1 MAKGMLLFVRNISY
15 AISTYYIIVID
26 GTVWNIINHAA
37 EEAHQED
44 DAVAGNDVQQIIY
57 IAYDDNDIE
66 NKETSVHIVNQTT
79 MVSNTPRLIVYVAWT
94 KMFIRKFLVCETAHT
109 ICRYMCISLYIL
121 CENIRIFLSFEFQY
135 NGSFLILHRFEQMNL
150 FYGSFAMQKYNS
162 KISTL

>member
-79 MVSNTPRLIVYVAWT
+79 MVSNTPRLIVYV
-94 KMFIRKFLVCETAHT
+94 H
-109 ICRYMCISLYIL
+109 SLD
-121 CENIRIFLSFEFQY
+121 ENVYKKVLS
-135 NGSFLILHRFEQMNL
+135 M
-150 FYGSFAMQKYNS
+150 
-162 KISTL
+162 

>member
-1 MAKGMLLFVRNISY
+1 MQYPRIC
-15 AISTYYIIVID
+15 IIIID

-79 MVSNTPRLIVYVAWT
+79 MVSNTPRLMV
-94 KMFIRKFLVCETAHT
+94 
-109 ICRYMCISLYIL
+109 
-121 CENIRIFLSFEFQY
+121 
-135 NGSFLILHRFEQMNL
+135 
-150 FYGSFAMQKYNS
+150 
-162 KISTL
+162 

>member
-1 MAKGMLLFVRNISY
+1 MQYPRIC
-15 AISTYYIIVID
+15 IIIID

-79 MVSNTPRLIVYVAWT
+79 MVSNTPRLMVYVAWT
-94 KMFIRKFLVCETAHT
+94 KMFIRKFLVCEIVHMY
-109 ICRYMCISLYIL
+109 IVGRYM
-121 CENIRIFLSFEFQY
+121 
-135 NGSFLILHRFEQMNL
+135 
-150 FYGSFAMQKYNS
+150 
-162 KISTL
+162 

>member
-1 MAKGMLLFVRNISY
+1 MAKGMLLFFRNISY
-15 AISTYYIIVID
+15 EMCTYCIIVID

-79 MVSNTPRLIVYVAWT
+79 MVSISNTPRLIVYV
-94 KMFIRKFLVCETAHT
+94 H
-109 ICRYMCISLYIL
+109 SLD
-121 CENIRIFLSFEFQY
+121 ENVYKKVLS
-135 NGSFLILHRFEQMNL
+135 M
-150 FYGSFAMQKYNS
+150 
-162 KISTL
+162 

>member
-1 MAKGMLLFVRNISY
+1 MKLIWKLLLSSQVLLTIEWTELFRNISY
-15 AISTYYIIVID
+15 AISTYCIIVID

-79 MVSNTPRLIVYVAWT
+79 MVSNTPRLMV
-94 KMFIRKFLVCETAHT
+94 
-109 ICRYMCISLYIL
+109 
-121 CENIRIFLSFEFQY
+121 
-135 NGSFLILHRFEQMNL
+135 
-150 FYGSFAMQKYNS
+150 
-162 KISTL
+162 